1 MNPFVVIVAAVC
13 LLLAIGWLLS
23 LSAAARRQL
32 FAKVLL
38 VAVVLAVLL
47 ALFSGR
53 LHPLIAVAGGALL
66 VLQRL
71 LAAKQL
77 YDGIRSAR
85 TPGHGAHSKVRTRFV
100 DMSLDHDS
108 AQMDGTVREGRFSGR
123 RVSQLSVDELLELLA
138 QCRASDAQ
146 SAAVLEAYLDRVH
159 GDEWRER
166 AGPGANEQ
174 GRAQHGSEM
183 SEAEARDIL
192 GVSDSASHDEIVAAH
207 RKLMQKLHP
216 DRGGSTYLAAMINQA
231 KESLLK

>member
-1 MNPFVVIVAAVC
+1 MNPLVVIVAAVC
-13 LLLAIGWLLS
+13 LLLVIGWLLS

-32 FAKVLL
+32 FARVLL
-38 VAVVLAVLL
+38 VAVVLGLLL

-53 LHPLIAVAGGALL
+53 LHPLFAVAGGALL

-77 YDGIRSAR
+77 YDGIRSSRA
-85 TPGHGAHSKVRTRFV
+85 PGGGANSEVRTRFV

-166 AGPGANEQ
+166 AASGANEQ
-174 GRAQHGSEM
+174 DSAQAGSQM

-192 GVSDSASHDEIVAAH
+192 GVSDGASHDEIVAAH

-216 DRGGSTYLAAMINQA
+216 DRGGSTYLAAKINMA
-231 KESLLK
+231 KELLLK